1 MGWVGDWQVQAGA
14 LRVQGHVGWVVAGA
28 GAGDIP
34 SAGSLITAAVEGA
47 LPAAASRTHFD
58 PSPCCP
64 ALTPWRTQVEAM
76 KRRDMYERSRALQ
89 RIQEDTEKT
98 RQLME
103 QRAQLQVGRVVE
115 GVVGWVGG
123 WLDGWMAS
131 MWGIVRALLVMGMED
146 VACNWRWLQTV
157 PEPASCMNRH
167 SGWPCRMRGAWP
179 TCSPPSSG
187 SRSCRCVWR
196 ARLLLLQCRACLQ
209 RTSLQT

>member
-1 MGWVGDWQVQAGA
+1 MGWVAGWQVQAGA

-115 GVVGWVGG
+115 GLVGWVGG
-123 WLDGWMAS
+123 WLDG
-131 MWGIVRALLVMGMED
+131 
-146 VACNWRWLQTV
+146 
-157 PEPASCMNRH
+157 
-167 SGWPCRMRGAWP
+167 GWPPCEGLCVRCWSWAWRMLHVTGAG
-179 TCSPPSSG
+179 CK
-187 SRSCRCVWR
+187 
-196 ARLLLLQCRACLQ
+196 QCLNQHPA
-209 RTSLQT
+209 